1 VHQLTP
7 EGCLDDLLAAAP
19 AAPFVT
25 YYDEASGDRAEL
37 SARSLANW
45 VAKTHFLLTDELGL
59 GVRDAAMIA
68 LPAHWISVPAIL
80 GCLTAGLELVDD
92 PDRADV
98 AFVAPDTALQAATV
112 PDVYAVAPSSAA
124 VGFGGHVPDGVADYV
139 LAVRPQPDAWPSVH
153 LAAGPDD
160 PCLDG
165 MTRREVVERARDRAR
180 DRGIAEGARLVTA
193 RDWTVLADL
202 IEPLFLPL
210 VQRGSLV
217 IVRNAADDVL
227 ERRMQQEKATVRI

>member
-7 EGCLDDLLAAAP
+7 EGCFDDLLAAAA

-25 YYDEASGDRAEL
+25 YYDEATGDRAEL

-98 AFVAPDTALQAATV
+98 AFVAPETTLQAAAV

-124 VGFGGHVPDGVADYV
+124 VGFGGDVPDGVADYV
-139 LAVRPQPDAWPSVH
+139 LAVRPQPDAWGSVR
-153 LAAGPDD
+153 LAGGPDD
-160 PCLDG
+160 PCLEG
-165 MTRREVVERARDRAR
+165 LTRAEVVERARDRAR
-180 DRGIAEGARLVTA
+180 DRGVAAGARMLTT
-193 RDWTVLADL
+193 RDWAVPADL
-202 IEPLFLPL
+202 IDALFVPL

-217 IVRNAADDVL
+217 IVRNAAEDVV